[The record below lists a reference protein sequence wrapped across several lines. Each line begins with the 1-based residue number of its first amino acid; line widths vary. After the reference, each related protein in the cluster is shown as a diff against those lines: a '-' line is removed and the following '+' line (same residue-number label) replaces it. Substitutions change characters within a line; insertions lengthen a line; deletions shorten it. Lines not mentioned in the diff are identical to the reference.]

1 MIRKMNK
8 MRLVKNSRMGSK
20 LLRREDKCNIV
31 RKKVNLKEKRTTIR
45 MINRMINKIS
55 KSKR

>member
-1 MIRKMNK
+1 

-31 RKKVNLKEKRTTIR
+31 RKKVNLKEKNRRTTIR
-45 MINRMINKIS
+45 MINRMINRTINKIS